1 MRVRI
6 GAVTEKGQSQVRSN
20 MEQERYYDPL
30 DRDMLE
36 EFNKKA
42 DRLNE
47 EERNSKIRELN
58 SMAPLHP
65 KAINMKSDLMITD
78 FLTGRK

>member
-1 MRVRI
+1 
-6 GAVTEKGQSQVRSN
+6 
-20 MEQERYYDPL
+20 MEQERYYDAL
-30 DRDMLE
+30 DRQILE
-36 EFNKKA
+36 AFNKEA

-47 EERNSKIRELN
+47 EERNSKIREIN

-65 KAINMKSDLMITD
+65 EAINMKSDLMITD